1 MAGFLGFS
9 GARRFAEAF
18 GTLYHK
24 GVGRPGLPIRLMVG
38 LYLIKH
44 MDETARRLGL

>member
-1 MAGFLGFS
+1 VAGFLGFL

-24 GVGRPGLPIRLMVG
+24 GVGQPGLPIRLTVD
-38 LYLIKH
+38 LYPINH
-44 MDETARRLGL
+44 MDELARRLGL